1 MRGSPYSDLES
12 YLFSQGV
19 VVGVSCCF
27 HLYFYFIEAFLKT
40 LFDSYF
46 AGSFID
52 EDLFVS
58 ADFRVGDFSFVEADG
73 QDFCT
78 LKRLRAFFEDVVFY
92 CSSFSTDLKSVGEF
106 YQIAVFQASGGSG
119 YGHIFIYL
127 FYIGVSGD
135 CDSDCRGVFEIA
147 EFFQLR
153 EHGSVREFRLRR
165 RLCGTVAGS

>member
-92 CSSFSTDLKSVGEF
+92 CSSFPLTLRV
-106 YQIAVFQASGGSG
+106 
-119 YGHIFIYL
+119 L
-127 FYIGVSGD
+127 VSFTR
-135 CDSDCRGVFEIA
+135 S
-147 EFFQLR
+147 LY
-153 EHGSVREFRLRR
+153 FRL
-165 RLCGTVAGS
+165 LVALAMVTFSSISSI